1 MMTNNRHTIMSDAV
15 TTTAVVLR
23 AGNRKLRKGL
33 LIGIGV
39 GAALLILALTIPHFV
54 DLGLF
59 KQTYLPL
66 IEDTLGRRV
75 DVGEVHLR
83 LVPTPSIQI
92 SKLRVSDIQSFAGNT
107 FFAAQQI
114 ELKLRLL
121 PLLRGRFEVT
131 KLVLYKSV
139 FNLLK
144 QSDGSFNYADIDT
157 KKSASPAR
165 REPRKKPDLA
175 NKSSDAAALAL
186 PSRLRIRDGQLNLA
200 TKGQT
205 PINIKGIELALQEI
219 SGDSPFP
226 FRASFQ
232 YPGLKSVA
240 LEGELD
246 YHEEKA
252 LLELKNNRLKIH
264 DVMLPIQGSISNLA
278 TAPRIN
284 LRSNNDR
291 IDAKPV
297 FEVLSVFGLAPSDT
311 EISGP
316 MALNITVAGPSNA
329 LVTEIRGVF
338 NDVYV
343 KGKRALKGNLTG
355 EVSIRLPL
363 GGGRVSQRLQ
373 GNGKLVARDGE
384 LTNVNLI
391 KKVQRVTG
399 MIGLTP
405 DQQREAT
412 TFKTMEGDFTIGGG
426 VTDFSRL
433 YLVNPQ
439 MEVTGNGTM
448 TLDRPTLDILLNTT
462 LSPLVSARTGRGR
475 SATFLKDGQGR
486 IVVPL
491 KVTGPVENPSV
502 NLNAEKLGES
512 GLPKTLEK
520 GFTSFF
526 KNLFRGR

>member
-1 MMTNNRHTIMSDAV
+1 MSDAV
-15 TTTAVVLR
+15 TTPALALR
-23 AGNRKLRKGL
+23 AGNRKLKKGL
-33 LIGIGV
+33 LIGTAVIAV
-39 GAALLILALTIPHFV
+39 VLVLAVTVPHFV

-92 SKLRVSDIQSFAGNT
+92 SKLRVSDSQSFAGNT

-114 ELKLRLL
+114 ELKLRLV

-131 KLVLYKSV
+131 ELVLDKPV

-144 QSDGSFNYADIDT
+144 QSDGSFNYSDIAA
-157 KKSASPAR
+157 KKSSPTPR
-165 REPRKKPDLA
+165 REPRKRPNGS
-175 NKSSDAAALAL
+175 NKSSEAMPLAL
-186 PSRLRIRDGQLNLA
+186 PSRMRIHDGQLNLV

-205 PINIKGIELALQEI
+205 PVNLKGIELALQEM
-219 SGDSPFP
+219 SVDSPFP

-232 YPGLKSVA
+232 YPGLKTVA
-240 LEGELD
+240 LEGELNYQED
-246 YHEEKA
+246 KA
-252 LLELKNNRLKIH
+252 LLEFKNNRLKIH
-264 DVMLPIQGSISNLA
+264 DLTLPVQGSISNLA
-278 TAPRIN
+278 ATPKVALSLDGSRV
-284 LRSNNDR
+284 
-291 IDAKPV
+291 DAKPV
-297 FEVLSVFGLAPSDT
+297 FEVLSVFGLAPADT
-311 EISGP
+311 EISGA
-316 MALNITVAGPSNA
+316 MALNMTVAGPSNA
-329 LVTEIRGVF
+329 LITEIRGVF
-338 NDVYV
+338 KDVYV

-355 EVSIRLPL
+355 EVNIRLPL

-412 TFKTMEGDFTIGGG
+412 SFKTMEGDFTIGGG
-426 VTDFSRL
+426 VTDFTRL

-439 MEVTGNGTM
+439 MEVTGKGTM
-448 TLDRPTLDILLNTT
+448 TLDHPTLDILLNTA
-462 LSPLVSARTGRGR
+462 LSPLASARTGRGR
-475 SATFLKDGQGR
+475 SATFVKDGQGR

-502 NLNAEKLGES
+502 NLNAEKLGET
-512 GLPKTLEK
+512 GLPKNLEK

-526 KNLFRGR
+526 KNMFRGK

>member
-1 MMTNNRHTIMSDAV
+1 MSDAA
-15 TTTAVVLR
+15 TTPALALT
-23 AGNRKLRKGL
+23 AGNNKFKQGL
-33 LIGIGV
+33 LFGG
-39 GAALLILALTIPHFV
+39 GAFAALLTLLLVIPHFV

-59 KQTYLPL
+59 KATYLPL
-66 IEDTLGRRV
+66 VEDALGRRI

-92 SKLRVSDIQSFAGNT
+92 SKLRVSDSQSYADNT
-107 FFAAQQI
+107 FFAAHQVQ
-114 ELKLRLL
+114 LKLKFL

-131 KLVLYKSV
+131 ELVLDKPI

-144 QSDGSFNYADIDT
+144 QADGSFNYADIAG
-157 KKSASPAR
+157 KKTPAAPR
-165 REPRKKPDLA
+165 REVRKKTDGGKKVEAIP
-175 NKSSDAAALAL
+175 LAL
-186 PSRLRIRDGQLNLA
+186 PSRMSIREGQMNLV

-205 PINIKGIELALQEI
+205 PVNIKGIELTLQEM

-232 YPGLKSVA
+232 YPGLKAVV
-240 LEGELD
+240 LEGQLN
-246 YHEEKA
+246 YQEEKA
-252 LLELKNNRLKIH
+252 LLELKNNRLKIY
-264 DVMLPIQGSISNLA
+264 DLTLPVQGSVSNLG
-278 TAPRIN
+278 TTPKVN
-284 LRSNNDR
+284 LTLNSDDV
-291 IDAKPV
+291 DAKPI
-297 FEVLSVFGLAPSDT
+297 FQILSVFGLAPGDT

-316 MALNITVAGPSNA
+316 MALNMTIAGPSNA

-338 NDVYV
+338 KDVYV

-355 EVSIRLPL
+355 EVNLRLPF

-373 GNGKLVARDGE
+373 GSGKLVARDGE

-399 MIGLTP
+399 MIGLSP

-426 VTDFSRL
+426 IADFSRL

-448 TLDRPTLDILLNTT
+448 TLDQPTLDILLSTT
-462 LSPLVSARTGRGR
+462 LSPQASARSGRGR
-475 SATFLKDGQGR
+475 SVSYLKDGKGR

-491 KVTGPVENPSV
+491 RVAGPVENPSV
-502 NLNAEKLGES
+502 NLNAAKLSES
-512 GLPKTLEK
+512 GLPKTVEK

>member
-1 MMTNNRHTIMSDAV
+1 MSDAV
-15 TTTAVVLR
+15 TTPALALPART
-23 AGNRKLRKGL
+23 KKFQKGL
-33 LIGIGV
+33 LIGGV
-39 GAALLILALTIPHFV
+39 GLAMLLAVVLIVPHFV

-59 KQTYLPL
+59 KRTYLPL
-66 IEDTLGRRV
+66 IEQTLGRRV

-83 LVPTPSIQI
+83 LIPSPSIQI
-92 SKLRVSDIQSFAGNT
+92 SKLRVSDSQSFAGNT
-107 FFAAQQI
+107 FFAAQRM
-114 ELKLRLL
+114 ELKLRFV

-131 KLVLYKSV
+131 ELVLDKPV

-144 QSDGSFNYADIDT
+144 QADGSFNYSDIAN
-157 KKSASPAR
+157 KKAPSPPR
-165 REPRKKPDLA
+165 REARKKTEGGS
-175 NKSSDAAALAL
+175 KSGEAMPLAL
-186 PSRLRIRDGQLNLA
+186 PSRLRIHDGQLNLA

-205 PINIKGIELALQEI
+205 PVNIKGIELALQEM
-219 SGDSPFP
+219 STDAPFP
-226 FRASFQ
+226 FRASFL

-240 LEGELD
+240 LEGQLD
-246 YHEEKA
+246 YQEEKA
-252 LLELKNNRLKIH
+252 LLEFKNNRLKIH
-264 DVMLPIQGSISNLA
+264 DLSLPVQGSVSNLA
-278 TAPRIN
+278 ATPKVN
-284 LRSNNDR
+284 LSLNSDDV
-291 IDAKPV
+291 DAKPI
-297 FEVLSVFGLAPSDT
+297 FQILSIFGLAPADT

-316 MALNITVAGPSNA
+316 MALNMTVAGPSNA
-329 LVTEIRGVF
+329 LVTQVRGVF
-338 NDVYV
+338 KDVHV

-373 GNGKLVARDGE
+373 GNGKLVARNGE

-448 TLDRPTLDILLNTT
+448 TLEQPTLNILLNTT
-462 LSPLVSARTGRGR
+462 LSPQVSARTGRGR
-475 SATFLKDGQGR
+475 SATFLKDSQGR
-486 IVVPL
+486 MVVPL
-491 KVTGPVENPSV
+491 KVTGPVENPTV

-512 GLPKTLEK
+512 GLPKALEK

>member
-1 MMTNNRHTIMSDAV
+1 MSDAV
-15 TTTAVVLR
+15 STTALTLP
-23 AGNRKLRKGL
+23 AGNRKLKKGL
-33 LIGIGV
+33 LIGGGV
-39 GAALLILALTIPHFV
+39 IAALLALLLIVPHFI

-59 KQTYLPL
+59 KRTYLPL
-66 IEDTLGRRV
+66 IEDALGRRI

-92 SKLRVSDIQSFAGNT
+92 SKLRVSESQSFAGNT
-107 FFAAQQI
+107 FFAAQQVQ
-114 ELKLRLL
+114 LKLRLL
-121 PLLRGRFEVT
+121 PLLRGHFEVT
-131 KLVLYKSV
+131 ELVLDKPV

-144 QSDGSFNYADIDT
+144 QADGSFNYSDNIT
-157 KKSASPAR
+157 KKTPSTSR
-165 REPRKKPDLA
+165 REARKKPEGGG
-175 NKSSDAAALAL
+175 KSGEATPLAL
-186 PSRLRIRDGQLNLA
+186 PSRMRIHDGQLNLA

-205 PINIKGIELALQEI
+205 PVNIKGIEIALQEM
-219 SGDSPFP
+219 SGDAPFP
-226 FRASFQ
+226 FRAAFQ
-232 YPGLKSVA
+232 YPGLKTVA
-240 LEGELD
+240 LEGQLD
-246 YHEEKA
+246 YHEENA
-252 LLELKNNRLKIH
+252 LLELKNNRLKIQELTFP
-264 DVMLPIQGSISNLA
+264 VQGSVSNL
-278 TAPRIN
+278 TTTPKVN
-284 LRSNNDR
+284 LSLNGDD
-291 IDAKPV
+291 IDAKPI
-297 FEVLSVFGLAPSDT
+297 FQILSVFGLAPSDT

-316 MALNITVAGPSNA
+316 MALNMTVAGPSNA
-329 LVTEIRGVF
+329 LVTQVRGVF
-338 NDVYV
+338 KDVYV

-355 EVSIRLPL
+355 EVNIRLPL
-363 GGGRVSQRLQ
+363 GGGRVGQRLQ

-405 DQQREAT
+405 DQQREVT

-448 TLDRPTLDILLNTT
+448 TIEQPTLNILLNTS
-462 LSPLVSARTGRGR
+462 LSPQASARTGRGR
-475 SATFLKDGQGR
+475 SATFLKDSQGR

-491 KVTGPVENPSV
+491 RVTGPVENPSV
-502 NLNAEKLGES
+502 NLNAEKLSET

>member
-1 MMTNNRHTIMSDAV
+1 MSDAV
-15 TTTAVVLR
+15 TTPALALP
-23 AGNRKLRKGL
+23 AGNRKLKKGL
-33 LIGIGV
+33 LIGTV
-39 GAALLILALTIPHFV
+39 LIAVVLVLAVTVPHFV

-92 SKLRVSDIQSFAGNT
+92 SKLRVSDSQSFAGNT

-114 ELKLRLL
+114 ELRLRLL

-131 KLVLYKSV
+131 ELVLDKPV

-144 QSDGSFNYADIDT
+144 QSDGSFNYSDIAA
-157 KKSASPAR
+157 KKSSPTPR
-165 REPRKKPDLA
+165 REPRKRPNGS
-175 NKSSDAAALAL
+175 NKSSEAMPLAL
-186 PSRLRIRDGQLNLA
+186 PSRMRIHDGQLNLV

-205 PINIKGIELALQEI
+205 PVNLKGIELALQEM
-219 SGDSPFP
+219 SADSPFP

-232 YPGLKSVA
+232 YPGLKTVA
-240 LEGELD
+240 LEGELNYQED
-246 YHEEKA
+246 KA
-252 LLELKNNRLKIH
+252 LLEFKNNRLKIH
-264 DVMLPIQGSISNLA
+264 DLTLPVQGSISNLA
-278 TAPRIN
+278 ATPKVALSLDGSRV
-284 LRSNNDR
+284 
-291 IDAKPV
+291 DAKPV
-297 FEVLSVFGLAPSDT
+297 FEVLSVFGLAPADT

-316 MALNITVAGPSNA
+316 MALNMTVAGPSNA
-329 LVTEIRGVF
+329 LITEIRGVF
-338 NDVYV
+338 KDVYV

-355 EVSIRLPL
+355 EVNIRLPL

-412 TFKTMEGDFTIGGG
+412 SFKTMEGDFTIGGG
-426 VTDFSRL
+426 VTDFTRL

-439 MEVTGNGTM
+439 MEVTGKGTM
-448 TLDRPTLDILLNTT
+448 TLDHPTLDILLNTA
-462 LSPLVSARTGRGR
+462 LSPLASARTGRGR
-475 SATFLKDGQGR
+475 SATFVKDGQGR

-502 NLNAEKLGES
+502 NLNAEKLGET
-512 GLPKTLEK
+512 GLPKNLEK

-526 KNLFRGR
+526 KNMFRGK

>member
-1 MMTNNRHTIMSDAV
+1 MSDAV
-15 TTTAVVLR
+15 TTPALALP
-23 AGNRKLRKGL
+23 AGSGKLRRCL
-33 LIGIGV
+33 LIGSGTI
-39 GAALLILALTIPHFV
+39 AALLILAITLPHFV

-92 SKLRVSDIQSFAGNT
+92 SKLRVSDNKSFAGNT

-121 PLLRGRFEVT
+121 PLLRGRFEVIE
-131 KLVLYKSV
+131 LVLDKPV

-144 QSDGSFNYADIDT
+144 QADGSFNYSDIAA
-157 KKSASPAR
+157 KKSSSTPHR
-165 REPRKKPDLA
+165 QPRKKLDGAGKGIEAIP
-175 NKSSDAAALAL
+175 LAL
-186 PSRLRIRDGQLNLA
+186 PGRMRIHQGELNLVA
-200 TKGQT
+200 KGQT
-205 PINIKGIELALQEI
+205 PVNIRGIELALKDI

-246 YHEEKA
+246 YQEEKA
-252 LLELKNNRLKIH
+252 LLEFKNNRLKIH
-264 DVMLPIQGSISNLA
+264 DLTLPVQGSISNLA
-278 TAPRIN
+278 ATPKVN
-284 LRSNNDR
+284 LRLNSDR
-291 IDAKPV
+291 VDAKPV

-316 MALNITVAGPSNA
+316 MALNMTVAGPSNA

-355 EVSIRLPL
+355 EVNIRLPL

-412 TFKTMEGDFTIGGG
+412 TFKTMTGDFTIGGG
-426 VTDFSRL
+426 MTDFSRL

-448 TLDRPTLDILLNTT
+448 TLEHPTLDILLNTT
-462 LSPLVSARTGRGR
+462 LSPIASARTGRGR
-475 SATFLKDGQGR
+475 SVTAFKDGQGR

-491 KVTGPVENPSV
+491 KVTGPVENPTV
-502 NLNAEKLGES
+502 NLNAEKLGET
-512 GLPKTLEK
+512 GLPKTMEK

>member
-1 MMTNNRHTIMSDAV
+1 MESDRRTIMSDSA
-15 TTTAVVLR
+15 TTAALGIPAGSRKLKKGLFIGGVVL
-23 AGNRKLRKGL
+23 AA
-33 LIGIGV
+33 LI
-39 GAALLILALTIPHFV
+39 ALLIALPHFV
-54 DLGLF
+54 DLGRF
-59 KQTYLPL
+59 KRTYLPL
-66 IEDTLGRRV
+66 IEQALGRRV

-83 LVPTPSIQI
+83 LIPTPSIQI
-92 SKLRVSDIQSFAGNT
+92 SKLRVSDSQSFAGNT
-107 FFAAQQI
+107 FFAAHQLQ
-114 ELKLRLL
+114 LKLNFL

-131 KLVLYKSV
+131 ELVLDKPV

-144 QSDGSFNYADIDT
+144 QPDGTFNYSDIAT
-157 KKSASPAR
+157 KRVSSMPR
-165 REPRKKPDLA
+165 REPRKKPEGVG
-175 NKSSDAAALAL
+175 KSSEATPLAL
-186 PSRLRIRDGQLNLA
+186 PSRMRIRDGQLNLV

-205 PINIKGIELALQEI
+205 PVRISGIELALQEM
-219 SGDSPFP
+219 SGDAPFT

-240 LEGELD
+240 LEGQLD
-246 YHEEKA
+246 YQEEKA
-252 LLELKNNRLKIH
+252 LLEFKNNRLKIQ
-264 DVMLPIQGSISNLA
+264 DLTLPVQGSVSNLA
-278 TAPRIN
+278 ATPKVN
-284 LRSNNDR
+284 LSLNSDNV
-291 IDAKPV
+291 DAKPI
-297 FEVLSVFGLAPSDT
+297 FQILSVFGLAPGDT

-316 MALNITVAGPSNA
+316 MALNMTVAGPSNA
-329 LVTEIRGVF
+329 LVTQVRGVF
-338 NDVYV
+338 KDVYV
-343 KGKRALKGNLTG
+343 KGRRALKGNLTG

-373 GNGKLVARDGE
+373 GIGKLVARDGE

-391 KKVQRVTG
+391 KKIQRVTG

-426 VTDFSRL
+426 VADFSRL

-448 TLDRPTLDILLNTT
+448 TIEQPTLDIQLNTT
-462 LSPLVSARTGRGR
+462 LSPQASARTGRGR
-475 SATFLKDGQGR
+475 SATFLKDGKGR

-502 NLNAEKLGES
+502 NLNAEKLTES

>member
-1 MMTNNRHTIMSDAV
+1 
-15 TTTAVVLR
+15 
-23 AGNRKLRKGL
+23 
-33 LIGIGV
+33 
-39 GAALLILALTIPHFV
+39 
-54 DLGLF
+54 
-59 KQTYLPL
+59 
-66 IEDTLGRRV
+66 
-75 DVGEVHLR
+75 
-83 LVPTPSIQI
+83 
-92 SKLRVSDIQSFAGNT
+92 
-107 FFAAQQI
+107 
-114 ELKLRLL
+114 
-121 PLLRGRFEVT
+121 
-131 KLVLYKSV
+131 
-139 FNLLK
+139 
-144 QSDGSFNYADIDT
+144 
-157 KKSASPAR
+157 
-165 REPRKKPDLA
+165 
-175 NKSSDAAALAL
+175 
-186 PSRLRIRDGQLNLA
+186 
-200 TKGQT
+200 
-205 PINIKGIELALQEI
+205 LALQEM
-219 SGDSPFP
+219 STDTPFP

-240 LEGELD
+240 LEGQLD
-246 YHEEKA
+246 YQEEKA
-252 LLELKNNRLKIH
+252 LLEFKNNRLKIY
-264 DVMLPIQGSISNLA
+264 DLTLPVQGSVSNLA
-278 TAPRIN
+278 TTPRVN
-284 LRSNNDR
+284 LSLNSDNV
-291 IDAKPV
+291 DAKRI
-297 FEVLSVFGLAPSDT
+297 FQILSVFGLAPSDT

-316 MALNITVAGPSNA
+316 MALNMSVAGPSNA
-329 LVTEIRGVF
+329 LVTDIRGVF
-338 NDVYV
+338 KDVYV

-412 TFKTMEGDFTIGGG
+412 SFKTMEGDFTIGGG
-426 VTDFSRL
+426 VADFSRL

-448 TLDRPTLDILLNTT
+448 TIEQPTLDIQLNTT
-462 LSPLVSARTGRGR
+462 LSPQASARTGRGR
-475 SATFLKDGQGR
+475 SATFLKDGKGR

-502 NLNAEKLGES
+502 NLNAEKLTES

>member
-1 MMTNNRHTIMSDAV
+1 MADAV
-15 TTTAVVLR
+15 STTALSLP
-23 AGNRKLRKGL
+23 AGNRKLKKGL
-33 LIGIGV
+33 LICGSLL
-39 GAALLILALTIPHFV
+39 AALLAAVVIIPHFV

-66 IEDTLGRRV
+66 IEQALGRRV
-75 DVGEVHLR
+75 DVGEVHLK
-83 LVPTPSIQI
+83 LIPTPSIQL
-92 SKLRVSDIQSFAGNT
+92 SKLRVSDSQSFADNP
-107 FFAAQQI
+107 FFAAQQVQ
-114 ELKLRLL
+114 LKLRLL

-131 KLVLYKSV
+131 ELVLDKPV

-144 QSDGSFNYADIDT
+144 QADGSFNYSDIAT
-157 KKSASPAR
+157 KKASPIPR
-165 REPRKKPDLA
+165 REPRKKPEGGG
-175 NKSSDAAALAL
+175 KSSEATPLAL
-186 PSRLRIRDGQLNLA
+186 PSRMRIRDGQLNIV

-205 PINIKGIELALQEI
+205 AVKIKGIELALQEM
-219 SGDSPFP
+219 SGDAPFP

-240 LEGELD
+240 LEGQLD
-246 YHEEKA
+246 YQEEKA
-252 LLELKNNRLKIH
+252 LLEFKNNRLKIQ
-264 DVMLPIQGSISNLA
+264 DLTLPVQGSISNLA
-278 TAPRIN
+278 ATPKVN
-284 LRSNNDR
+284 LSLNSNEV
-291 IDAKPV
+291 DAKPV
-297 FEVLSVFGLAPSDT
+297 FQILSVFGLAPGDT

-316 MALNITVAGPSNA
+316 MALNLSVAGPSNA
-329 LVTEIRGVF
+329 LVTQVHGVF
-338 NDVYV
+338 KDVYV

-373 GNGKLVARDGE
+373 GSGKLVARDGE
-384 LTNVNLI
+384 LTNVNLL

-426 VTDFSRL
+426 VADFSRL

-439 MEVTGNGTM
+439 MEITGNGTM
-448 TLDRPTLDILLNTT
+448 TIDQPTLDMQLNTA
-462 LSPLVSARTGRGR
+462 LSSQAAARTGRGR

-502 NLNAEKLGES
+502 NLNVEKLAES
-512 GLPKTLEK
+512 GLPKTMEK

-526 KNLFRGR
+526 KNLFRNR